1 MAVHT
6 QSLLASERQE
16 KVRGNTTKKV
26 TITEALF
33 EIGGKKK
40 IKEKIKLL
48 EEKCH
53 PGTEEYLEFRRNEGN
68 EIRMLRTCM
77 GRKHDVK
84 QRVNRMMKACFV
96 LKKRLKSSKLTKR
109 EQARVVEACAESTAL
124 FDAQIRPW
132 HRSEIN
138 QIQRAMDKTYLYI
151 QSNKKSPPLIEMA
164 ENGVNMFEEREQLGV
179 TMIETKITK

>member
-53 PGTEEYLEFRRNEGN
+53 PGTEEHLEFRRNEGN
-68 EIRMLRTCM
+68 EIQMLRTCM

-84 QRVNRMMKACFV
+84 QRVNRMREHC
-96 LKKRLKSSKLTKR
+96 SSCHVKLTQLIKQQNHP
-109 EQARVVEACAESTAL
+109 EHCALMTFA
-124 FDAQIRPW
+124 
-132 HRSEIN
+132 
-138 QIQRAMDKTYLYI
+138 
-151 QSNKKSPPLIEMA
+151 
-164 ENGVNMFEEREQLGV
+164 
-179 TMIETKITK
+179 